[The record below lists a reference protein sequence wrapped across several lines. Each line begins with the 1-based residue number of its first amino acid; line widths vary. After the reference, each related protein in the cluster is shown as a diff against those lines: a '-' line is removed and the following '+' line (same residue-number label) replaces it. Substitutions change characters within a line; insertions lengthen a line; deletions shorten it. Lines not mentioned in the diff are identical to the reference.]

1 MKYLIASDFHLNE
14 ANRFDDFIS
23 SLFQIQLVADKI
35 KPDAYII
42 AGDIFDNRR
51 PTPRELKAFSSHLRM
66 IKAKKYIIAGNHDRI
81 DKNLSTL
88 DWLGNIDDNIEIEDG
103 KYKILITHE
112 NIKEALI
119 GNDNIKLNNYKSYK
133 DYKGYDVIIFGHIH
147 KPQIINE
154 KNPLAFYP
162 GSIERVDFAER
173 NDNKYIWILD
183 INDKLKLRRHKLKV
197 RDMVYIKINLD
208 TKEKDINKKDFKIE
222 ESIVKVD
229 ILGTKDKIKSLNYD
243 KLLSKFKDAY
253 QIDINF
259 FITDVEGIKNK
270 ATTSDKSIL
279 EFFDSYSEKKKLND
293 NINKLCRKLLKDEY
307 HRD

>member
-1 MKYLIASDFHLNE
+1 
-14 ANRFDDFIS
+14 
-23 SLFQIQLVADKI
+23 
-35 KPDAYII
+35 
-42 AGDIFDNRR
+42 
-51 PTPRELKAFSSHLRM
+51 
-66 IKAKKYIIAGNHDRI
+66 
-81 DKNLSTL
+81 
-88 DWLGNIDDNIEIEDG
+88 
-103 KYKILITHE
+103 
-112 NIKEALI
+112 
-119 GNDNIKLNNYKSYK
+119 
-133 DYKGYDVIIFGHIH
+133 
-147 KPQIINE
+147 
-154 KNPLAFYP
+154 
-162 GSIERVDFAER
+162 
-173 NDNKYIWILD
+173 
-183 INDKLKLRRHKLKV
+183 
-197 RDMVYIKINLD
+197 MVYIKINLD